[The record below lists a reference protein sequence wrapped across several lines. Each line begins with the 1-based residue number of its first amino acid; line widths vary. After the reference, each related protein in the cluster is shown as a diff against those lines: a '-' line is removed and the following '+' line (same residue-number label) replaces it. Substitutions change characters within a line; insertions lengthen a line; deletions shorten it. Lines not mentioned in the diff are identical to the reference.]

1 MCVGVEDVVVLTG
14 GRLAG
19 PDGCREVKLRRLKN
33 GTAVADAGS
42 RGLEEM
48 RQWVHCQKRWVQRRG
63 GWRETRQE
71 CRKEEEEEQEE
82 EQEAWWWRAV

>member
-1 MCVGVEDVVVLTG
+1 M
-14 GRLAG
+14 
-19 PDGCREVKLRRLKN
+19 KLRRLKN

-42 RGLEEM
+42 RGQEEM
-48 RQWVHCQKRWVQRRG
+48 QQWVHCQKRWVQRRG

-82 EQEAWWWRAV
+82 EQEVVVESSIIKGLKGEARLVCGGGR